1 MIFVNPRYNLEQY
14 KKICLNKFLV
24 HSFMLRWVS
33 FRDKLSS
40 SLNSLGEY
48 LALTWL
54 IMSRC
59 GPSYLSIK
67 SSVDC
72 FRVQK
77 HYWSVKILDCALC
90 PAVKHLGR
98 LVKIWIFPHIPNW
111 IGQSQFETIRVSGEK
126 TTYGSSK
133 DIRDK

>member
-59 GPSYLSIK
+59 GPSYLK
-67 SSVDC
+67 
-72 FRVQK
+72 R
-77 HYWSVKILDCALC
+77 KILSGLFQSAEALLKCQNFRLC

-98 LVKIWIFPHIPNW
+98 LVKIWIFPHIPSW
-111 IGQSQFETIRVSGEK
+111 IGQSQFETIRISGEK

-133 DIRDK
+133 DIRDN